1 MTLTLQ
7 ELTTRVQALCHDGY
21 SQYEI
26 SFQTKESGLIPLD
39 ELELH
44 LKSNVL
50 KDIYVKLD
58 RLSDK

>member
-1 MTLTLQ
+1 MALTLQ
-7 ELTTRVQALCHDGY
+7 ELTTRLQVLCHDGF

-26 SFQTKESGLIPLD
+26 SFRQKELGPIPLN

-44 LKSNVL
+44 LKSNTL